1 MVALIYHDG
10 VAMENSALLIV
21 EKFAGTAPVV
31 KTSFGEAIAVGVAR
45 TALHA
50 CFRCVPLS

>member
-21 EKFAGTAPVV
+21 EKFAGTAPIVNAG
-31 KTSFGEAIAVGVAR
+31 FGKAVAVGVAR

-50 CFRCVPLS
+50 CFR

>member
-50 CFRCVPLS
+50 CFR